1 MPDVSACRHIDSAA
15 CPDVSESSATPDT
28 RRHAFTLVREA
39 ADHEVTTTASR
50 QLRRADDFRAAATF
64 MVGAGFHPKAGRTTL
79 RLAEAFAARMERS
92 KDGTFAFNIAATGRE
107 LGLQRRAV
115 LNHARILRELGLT
128 AYVEHGSRTNS
139 QRTRHGAAWT
149 QEHGYRGTGTIF
161 TAVAPP
167 IWDEAMGRR
176 IDGTGYRARPVGVTE
191 KGRARAVAEAGR
203 KAASRARQRSMS
215 CTPSLVVPQDHRQL
229 KVERSSNYTSRTR
242 ATGRKNSPTPS
253 NQNRTTAADCARGI
267 AIAEQLQNEV
277 WWLHRGCARRLA
289 YVLRPLI
296 AAGWTWQALTAELRT
311 WGVPGYL
318 RDPAAYVRHELARL
332 QHHGHLAHTGTPA
345 LDDDQVDED
354 GTRYQAMLRARH
366 EHSDPGW
373 QRYAKHLRP
382 ELRRRLQEAR
392 TTVPET
398 PVPEYRPWLREP
410 EELHLQSLSLEARFG
425 PDVSPREIYAARA
438 YNRPVQFRR
447 DAALPLPDQGWLE
460 HLRDETEA
468 KLACAVLQAEL
479 DNWEAEQA
487 PTAGPHGTVGGRL

>member
-1 MPDVSACRHIDSAA
+1 M
-15 CPDVSESSATPDT
+15 
-28 RRHAFTLVREA
+28 
-39 ADHEVTTTASR
+39 TTTASR

-64 MVGAGFHPKAGRTTL
+64 MVGAGFHPRAGRTTL
-79 RLAEAFAARMERS
+79 RLAEVFAARMERS
-92 KDGTFAFNIAATGRE
+92 RGGTFAFNIAATARE

-115 LNHARILRELGLT
+115 LNHAKILRELGLT
-128 AYVEHGSRTNS
+128 AYVEHGSRTNA

-161 TAVAPP
+161 AAVAPP

-176 IDGTGYRARPVGVTE
+176 IDGTGYQARPVGVTE
-191 KGRARAVAEAGR
+191 KGRARAVAEASK
-203 KAASRARQRSMS
+203 KASARAHRRSTP

-229 KVERSSNYTSRTR
+229 KVERGSNYTSRTR
-242 ATGRKNSPTPS
+242 ATGRKNIPKPS
-253 NQNRTTAADCARGI
+253 NQHRTTVADCAHGI

-296 AAGWTWQALTAELRT
+296 AAGWTWQSLAAELRT

-318 RDPAAYVRHELARL
+318 RDPAAYVRHELTRL
-332 QHHGHLAHTGTPA
+332 QQHGHLAYTGTPA
-345 LDDDQVDED
+345 LRDDQVDED

-366 EHSDPGW
+366 EHSDPAW
-373 QRYAKHLRP
+373 QRYAEQLRP

-392 TTVPET
+392 SAVSET
-398 PVPEYRPWLREP
+398 PVPEYQPWLREP
-410 EELHLQSLSLEARFG
+410 EEVHLQSVSLEAAYG

-438 YNRPVQFRR
+438 YNRPVPLRR
-447 DAALPLPDQGWLE
+447 EAALPLPDQGWLE

-468 KLACAVLQAEL
+468 KRACAVLQAEL

-487 PTAGPHGTVGGRL
+487 STAGPHGTVRGQL